1 MSTNGPEPTGWEL
14 MRSIESLKK
23 SVDTWATSM
32 VTQATLAIYE
42 ERQKERDARQDARIA
57 QLESENTDQ
66 RKTKAQQWFAIGLA
80 GLGFVSSI
88 VTAVV
93 VFNLNRGIT

>member
-1 MSTNGPEPTGWEL
+1 MTTTGPEPTGWEL

-23 SVDTWATSM
+23 SVDGWAASM

-42 ERQKERDARQDARIA
+42 AAQKERDARQDARLA
-57 QLESENTDQ
+57 ALEAENADN

-80 GLGFVSSI
+80 GLGFVSSVI
-88 VTAVV
+88 TAII
-93 VFNLNRGIT
+93 VFNLNRGVA